1 MSLKVSHVL
10 INVDYLSTV
19 LLNQSHEALNQLGEF
34 RMLFLNSRLILLIL
48 APYVSEKLL
57 QVLRIIHDQLVDN
70 CFVKIDTWKFIGVT
84 FDDYCC
90 HSSEVLGHDSTTLLH
105 NEDVLSLYFLNESH
119 ICLDV
124 FNKRLESD
132 RDIERLFYL
141 RRSDQTIFH
150 FTLLILL
157 LGACCCD

>member
-84 FDDYCC
+84 FDDYCNGI
-90 HSSEVLGHDSTTLLH
+90 VLFEMLH
-105 NEDVLSLYFLNESH
+105 
-119 ICLDV
+119 
-124 FNKRLESD
+124 
-132 RDIERLFYL
+132 LFKTWMHRVTV
-141 RRSDQTIFH
+141 RR
-150 FTLLILL
+150 
-157 LGACCCD
+157 